1 MILCPTVDELV
12 PCLQSANPPAKC
24 PTCCASCLPANVPA
38 LLHAHAGHHEHP
50 QHQIQVHV
58 ISPPDWGSTATVGL
72 LSSSPA
78 VSTMCSNRT
87 HYCEATHELVRQGI
101 FTISERNDPSKT
113 NWAKAW
119 PIMRSLY
126 DRPDAPVLVEK
137 QPCNLGKV
145 ATLRAYLER
154 LGLDYRF
161 IVLRRQPCLMKPFLH
176 RTLETDAAHVK
187 RVLLETPPKRVLVLD
202 FEELATRPDTVA
214 RRLLDFLPQLA
225 SLRLDETRVPVEGKR
240 EHNSGRDL
248 PALAYTRSA
257 FCSVRMQAKFVN
269 ASHMRWL
276 GFDVS
281 ESTPVTPTG

>member
-1 MILCPTVDELV
+1 MFACPADVRELV
-12 PCLQSANPPAKC
+12 PCLRSADPPASC
-24 PTCCASCLPANVPA
+24 PTCCAACLPADVPA

-50 QHQIQVHV
+50 RRQVHVHV

-78 VSTMCSNRT
+78 VGTMCSNRT

-113 NWAKAW
+113 DWAKAW
-119 PIMRSLY
+119 PIMTALY

-137 QPCNLGKV
+137 QPCNLGKA
-145 ATLRAYLER
+145 ATLRAHLER

-161 IVLRRQPCLMKPFLH
+161 IVLRRQPCMMKAFLH
-176 RTLETDAAHVK
+176 RTLATDAEQYGAL
-187 RVLLETPPKRVLVLD
+187 LLETPPERVLVVD
-202 FEELATRPDTVA
+202 FEELATRPDAVA
-214 RRLLDFLPQLA
+214 RRLLDFLPQLT
-225 SLRLDETRVPVEGKR
+225 SLRLDETRVPVEGKH
-240 EHNSGRDL
+240 EYNSGRDL

-257 FCSVRMQAKFVN
+257 FCSLHMQARLVN
-269 ASHMRWL
+269 ATHMRWL

-281 ESTPVTPTG
+281 ASTAK